1 MSRPPCRVL
10 YIGGMGRSGSTV
22 LQAMLGQLPGF
33 VAAGELRY
41 LWQRGPIDNVLC
53 SCGEH
58 FETCPFWM
66 RVGEIAFGGWGELD
80 APAVVALQA
89 TVDRHRY
96 LPQIVGPARR
106 TDFAGRLERYVALV
120 RRLYSGITSVS
131 GGAVIVDSTKDPPH
145 GFILQRTFGENF
157 RLAHLVRDS
166 RGVAYSWTKRVQRP
180 EVTISA
186 SYMEQSGPATMALKW
201 LDYNLL
207 FHALRAIG
215 APTVLLRYEDL
226 VREPATALERLIEL
240 VGETRPP
247 GLLPGEGGS
256 VEIRPEHTLSGNP
269 LRFRTGSMPL
279 HNDDEWKRRMPSSQR
294 RMVSAITAPLLV
306 AYGYA
311 PGQVNI
317 RRRRQA
323 PPAPRDS

>member
-1 MSRPPCRVL
+1 MSGPPFRVL
-10 YIGGMGRSGSTV
+10 YIGGMGRSGSTI

-58 FETCPFWM
+58 FGACPFWM
-66 RVGEIAFGGWGELD
+66 RVGESAFGGWGELD
-80 APAVVALQA
+80 ARAVVALQA
-89 TVDRHRY
+89 AVDRHRY
-96 LPQIVGPARR
+96 LPEIVGPARR
-106 TDFAGRLERYVALV
+106 TDFADRLERYTALL
-120 RRLYSGITSVS
+120 RRLYTGIASVS
-131 GGAVIVDSTKDPPH
+131 GSAVIVDSTKDPPH
-145 GFILQRTFGENF
+145 GFILQRTFGESV
-157 RLAHLVRDS
+157 RVAHLVRDS

-180 EVTISA
+180 EVTTRA
-186 SYMEQSGPATMALKW
+186 SYMEETSPATMALKW
-201 LDYNLL
+201 VDYNLL
-207 FHALRAIG
+207 FHVLRALG

-226 VREPATALERLIEL
+226 VREPGPALERLIRL

-247 GLLPGEGGS
+247 GRLPGESGS

-279 HNDDEWKRRMPSSQR
+279 QDDEEWKQRMPNSQR
-294 RMVSAITAPLLV
+294 RIVSAITAPLLA

-311 PGQVNI
+311 P
-317 RRRRQA
+317 RRTTVRGAR
-323 PPAPRDS
+323 